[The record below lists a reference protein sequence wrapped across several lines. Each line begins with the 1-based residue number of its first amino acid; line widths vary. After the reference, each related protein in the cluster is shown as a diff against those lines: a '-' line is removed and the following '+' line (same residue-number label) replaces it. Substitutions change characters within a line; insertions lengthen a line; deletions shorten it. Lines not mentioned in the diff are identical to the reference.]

1 MEQLTLTTPA
11 LLFSAISLI
20 MLAYTNRF
28 LAYASV
34 IRNLHDKYLEKKDDA
49 LLRQIKNLKQR
60 LNLTR
65 YMQIFGISSLLFCV
79 LTMFLIYVGYQLIA
93 VWCFGFGL
101 ILLLLSLLLLIRE
114 IQISAKSLQYHI
126 ADIEEYLKKNII
138 SSYEKFGFGFY
149 VVRLTEK
156 NTPIGMCGLIKR
168 DWMNYVEIGYA
179 FLTQFRGKGYAIES
193 SIATKEY
200 AKEKFK
206 IGSLAAITDIN
217 NKKSG
222 NLLNRLGFKFS
233 KLITYPGEDKKCKL
247 YLENYSISNEVN

>member
-65 YMQIFGISSLLFCV
+65 YMQISGITSLLFCV
-79 LTMFLIYVGYQLIA
+79 LTMFLIYVGYQVIA
-93 VWCFGFGL
+93 VYMFGVGL
-101 ILLLLSLLLLIRE
+101 ILLLISLALLIKE

-126 ADIEEYLKKNII
+126 ADIEEHLKK
-138 SSYEKFGFGFY
+138 K
-149 VVRLTEK
+149 
-156 NTPIGMCGLIKR
+156 
-168 DWMNYVEIGYA
+168 
-179 FLTQFRGKGYAIES
+179 
-193 SIATKEY
+193 
-200 AKEKFK
+200 
-206 IGSLAAITDIN
+206 
-217 NKKSG
+217 
-222 NLLNRLGFKFS
+222 
-233 KLITYPGEDKKCKL
+233 
-247 YLENYSISNEVN
+247 